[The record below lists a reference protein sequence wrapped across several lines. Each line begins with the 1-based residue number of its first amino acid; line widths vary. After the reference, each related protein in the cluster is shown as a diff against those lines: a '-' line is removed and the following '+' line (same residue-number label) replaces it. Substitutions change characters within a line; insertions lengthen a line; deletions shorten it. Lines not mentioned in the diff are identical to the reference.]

1 MRSARG
7 SVTSRS
13 STFDPFDTL
22 TSTREL
28 LTSRHEEPIHYGV
41 LKPPPAIVPVPVGET
56 SIINFE
62 FKKGIMGL
70 TLDDAQG
77 GTRVVVTEVA
87 EGSPADRLGVPVGGI
102 LMKVGNR
109 RATGRQLAQVTKWI
123 AAAERPLVL
132 QIMHPGGAAA
142 AAELTTV
149 KEEADDPFAVVY
161 NAPIDVSTSKHPG
174 AKLGPIST
182 HQFQSGPLGFKE
194 LLEIDEGVVVSA
206 VAPGS
211 AAATSG
217 VPIGGVIIAVNDEEA
232 KTGKVALNKQMAA
245 ASKPMTL
252 LVAAASSSHIA
263 ASAARREKEANAQA
277 AAKSNSGVTPYKFEQ
292 AALGITFEDAEG
304 DSRGVVVSRVSGA
317 AEALGV
323 PIGGMLVRINFE
335 GVPGKSKAEVNKM
348 LSKVTERPLT
358 LYIRPGGSA
367 AAAAAAKAEAAA
379 NPESARAAA
388 PAADSSRE
396 NSQRSH
402 RGAQPTTRGGGSKK
416 STTPR
421 GGKSPSQTP
430 RGGTPRG
437 GKKAKKTKK
446 AQPSARALSHELL
459 KRTASQAA
467 KIEAVKKEKA
477 KKEEKDKE
485 ELALTTRA
493 QTARAEPPPSRK
505 VTFGPG
511 PLGLGLSDA
520 ESGGVT
526 VTEVMPQ
533 SAAAEQRVDVG
544 TFILALNGSDV
555 TGHGKVSLSKMIGYL
570 PRPLVVTFSL
580 LHQGSRP
587 GSPSNELAAAD
598 GVGRDASPTTEKKEK
613 VKQAL
618 KPKALKPSSS
628 KPRDLVE
635 GADKPSVEHGES
647 SLLENEAGG
656 SPAAASRSESPN
668 AARVR
673 SESPGAARALVNDLS
688 DAFAGAVE
696 SEEQAPPEASAEE
709 VAAVEATEE
718 GEEVEAVVAEEE
730 ETEAV
735 AAEES
740 EPEPTGGAAPAAPV
754 PEAAPAPAEP
764 SKPLEPSFFVQN

>member
-245 ASKPMTL
+245 ASKP
-252 LVAAASSSHIA
+252 
-263 ASAARREKEANAQA
+263 
-277 AAKSNSGVTPYKFEQ
+277 SG
-292 AALGITFEDAEG
+292 
-304 DSRGVVVSRVSGA
+304 
-317 AEALGV
+317 
-323 PIGGMLVRINFE
+323 
-335 GVPGKSKAEVNKM
+335 
-348 LSKVTERPLT
+348 
-358 LYIRPGGSA
+358 
-367 AAAAAAKAEAAA
+367 
-379 NPESARAAA
+379 
-388 PAADSSRE
+388 
-396 NSQRSH
+396 SQ
-402 RGAQPTTRGGGSKK
+402 SKK
-416 STTPR
+416 LTCVT
-421 GGKSPSQTP
+421 
-430 RGGTPRG
+430 
-437 GKKAKKTKK
+437 
-446 AQPSARALSHELL
+446 LSW
-459 KRTASQAA
+459 
-467 KIEAVKKEKA
+467 
-477 KKEEKDKE
+477 
-485 ELALTTRA
+485 
-493 QTARAEPPPSRK
+493 
-505 VTFGPG
+505 
-511 PLGLGLSDA
+511 
-520 ESGGVT
+520 
-526 VTEVMPQ
+526 
-533 SAAAEQRVDVG
+533 
-544 TFILALNGSDV
+544 
-555 TGHGKVSLSKMIGYL
+555 
-570 PRPLVVTFSL
+570 
-580 LHQGSRP
+580 
-587 GSPSNELAAAD
+587 
-598 GVGRDASPTTEKKEK
+598 
-613 VKQAL
+613 
-618 KPKALKPSSS
+618 
-628 KPRDLVE
+628 
-635 GADKPSVEHGES
+635 
-647 SLLENEAGG
+647 
-656 SPAAASRSESPN
+656 
-668 AARVR
+668 
-673 SESPGAARALVNDLS
+673 
-688 DAFAGAVE
+688 
-696 SEEQAPPEASAEE
+696 
-709 VAAVEATEE
+709 
-718 GEEVEAVVAEEE
+718 
-730 ETEAV
+730 
-735 AAEES
+735 
-740 EPEPTGGAAPAAPV
+740 
-754 PEAAPAPAEP
+754 
-764 SKPLEPSFFVQN
+764 